1 MIYALAIIGLY
12 LFSLLWMG
20 VISPW
25 LIEQIRDHE
34 LWSKEQDELR
44 RERHRERVRREKPE
58 KSRIEIGNFLKFIF
72 PIIRRTSPALIAQN
86 IVSVQP
92 MTGPI
97 GGIAFYGRTPRRGVE
112 WSVDDWNV
120 ETRERLRETYGRTA
134 ELDLVAH
141 GAAQMDREFDRSVV
155 NDVTAES
162 IVRSVF
168 QDNPYSRYY
177 VEPRGAAH
185 V

>member
-20 VISPW
+20 VINPW
-25 LIEQIRDHE
+25 LIGQICDHDR
-34 LWSKEQDELR
+34 WIKEQDELR
-44 RERHRERVRREKPE
+44 RKRQLESGRREKPE
-58 KSRIEIGNFLKFIF
+58 KSRVGIGDFLKFAF
-72 PIIRRTSPALIAQN
+72 PLIRRTSPALIAQS

-97 GGIAFYGRTPRRGVE
+97 GGIAFYKHRRRGAE
-112 WSVDDWNV
+112 WSVDDWSV
-120 ETRERLRETYGRTA
+120 ETREQLRETYSHLA
-134 ELDLVAH
+134 EHDLVEDI
-141 GAAQMDREFDRSVV
+141 AAQMDHEVGKNIVIDATV
-155 NDVTAES
+155 DG

-168 QDNPYSRYY
+168 QDNPYSSYH
-177 VEPRGAAH
+177 VGPKVAAH